1 MKLLFV
7 TSELAPLHSTGGLAY
22 VSQSYPRQLRG
33 AGVDAR
39 VLAPCVPAVHTRL
52 GTLPECLRLDFELG
66 GRRITGRVLEWR
78 EPEGGN
84 WVYWVDL
91 PEFFARERLYGHADE
106 ALRWVAFNHAALE
119 LLRAGVFAPHLLHGN
134 DWFCGALLH
143 ALRQEAGWRGKTVL
157 SIRNLR
163 YQGVFPATQAAELG
177 LDWPTLCAAGLD
189 FYGQLN
195 LLRLGLRAADLLLTS
210 SPSYAQEIQQLD
222 HDPLSPELAARGAAL
237 QGVLEGLDLSLDNP
251 ETDPRLACCY
261 GRAEAAA
268 GKAANKRALQAA
280 LGWPDAPQ
288 RPLLAWIN
296 RLTSQKGVDLLRLA
310 LGQGL
315 LAEDLQLMLCAD
327 GDPLYE
333 REFRELAAAHPAQ
346 LVYRPYDEALAYRLY
361 AASDL
366 YLMPSTYEPGGIAQL
381 IAMRYGSLPL
391 VRATGGL
398 RDTVQ
403 PYDPASGTGT
413 GFSFDYRNA
422 WLMLQRL
429 REALALY
436 RQQPETW
443 ARLRQQAMQHDCS
456 WAGPLAR
463 SLQLYRSLL

>member
-39 VLAPCVPAVHTRL
+39 VLAPCVPAVHARL
-52 GTLPECLRLDFELG
+52 GALPEALRLEFELG
-66 GRRITGRVLEWR
+66 GRRISGRVLEWR
-78 EPEGGN
+78 EPGGN

-91 PEFFARERLYGHADE
+91 PEFFARESLYGHADE
-106 ALRWVAFNHAALE
+106 ALRWVAFNHAVLE
-119 LLRAGVFAPHLLHGN
+119 LLRAGVFAPDLLHGN

-143 ALRQEAGWRGKTVL
+143 ALKHEPGWRGKTVL

-163 YQGVFPATQAAELG
+163 YQGVFSAAQAPELG
-177 LDWPTLCAAGLD
+177 LDWPALCGAGLD

-210 SPSYAQEIQQLD
+210 SPSYALEIQ
-222 HDPLSPELAARGAAL
+222 HPEYDPLSPDLAARGSAL
-237 QGVLEGLDLSLDNP
+237 QGVLEGLDLNLDNP
-251 ETDPRLACCY
+251 ETDPRLACRY
-261 GRAEAAA
+261 GAADAAA

-315 LAEDLQLMLCAD
+315 LAEDLQLVLCAD

-333 REFRELAAAHPAQ
+333 RAFRELAEAHPAQ
-346 LVYRPYDEALAYRLY
+346 LAYRRYDETLAYQLY

-403 PYDPASGTGT
+403 PYDAASGAGT

-422 WLMLQRL
+422 WLMLHRL
-429 REALALY
+429 REALTLY
-436 RQQPETW
+436 RQQPQAW
-443 ARLRQQAMQHDCS
+443 ARLRHQAMQHDCS
-456 WAGPLAR
+456 WARPLAR